1 MGCQVVLVVKNSP
14 ASEED
19 IRDMGLILVRKIPF
33 LPIGNG
39 NPLQFSYLEN
49 PMDRGAWQVT
59 VHRVAQSQTGLK
71 RFSTHIQHTILP
83 VIWYLYVSY
92 LIYGL
97 LWWLRQ

>member
-1 MGCQVVLVVKNSP
+1 
-14 ASEED
+14 
-19 IRDMGLILVRKIPF
+19 
-33 LPIGNG
+33 
-39 NPLQFSYLEN
+39 
-49 PMDRGAWQVT
+49 MDRGAWQVT

-83 VIWYLYVSY
+83 VIWYLYVYY